1 MIKDIDFWKG
11 KKVFITGHTGF
22 KGAWLS
28 YVLKLFGAKVYGYS
42 LKPKSRYS
50 FFELLKMNKGYFYK
64 NTYANIL
71 ELKKIKE
78 EVRKAKPDIV
88 FHLAAQ
94 ALVRESYKNPLETY
108 NVNYIGSLNLMHA
121 CLNQKSIKSMTT
133 QELFEQMQGLW
144 NEFSTEHS
152 KASKAAHGR
161 ARKAVGDLKKLV
173 TEYRKAS
180 VAEDK
185 AK

>member
-1 MIKDIDFWKG
+1 
-11 KKVFITGHTGF
+11 
-22 KGAWLS
+22 
-28 YVLKLFGAKVYGYS
+28 
-42 LKPKSRYS
+42 
-50 FFELLKMNKGYFYK
+50 
-64 NTYANIL
+64 
-71 ELKKIKE
+71 
-78 EVRKAKPDIV
+78 
-88 FHLAAQ
+88 
-94 ALVRESYKNPLETY
+94 
-108 NVNYIGSLNLMHA
+108 
-121 CLNQKSIKSMTT
+121 MTT

-161 ARKAVGDLKKLV
+161 ARKAIGDLKKLV